1 MQCTEGRA
9 IYWEC
14 DLGLFMIWGLNFF
27 FLTNNGLGAFLEPN
41 WKVFHHETL
50 RKHFQGV
57 CVAIGSLPISEKMEY
72 AGRKLAQLFHL
83 TEWQQDVIDTCKG
96 YQIDRHEKFCQYMPR
111 NIQKVKFLTD
121 FKCNFSNFYD
131 FLENF
136 WIQKAGKKKV
146 IELRWKN
153 QGETLAKICQK
164 ALSASNS
171 TQLYELFK
179 AGLLNAD
186 NDKKRRK
193 MTFFN
198 HEKCA

>member
-1 MQCTEGRA
+1 
-9 IYWEC
+9 
-14 DLGLFMIWGLNFF
+14 
-27 FLTNNGLGAFLEPN
+27 
-41 WKVFHHETL
+41 
-50 RKHFQGV
+50 
-57 CVAIGSLPISEKMEY
+57 
-72 AGRKLAQLFHL
+72 
-83 TEWQQDVIDTCKG
+83 
-96 YQIDRHEKFCQYMPR
+96 MPR
-111 NIQKVKFLTD
+111 NLQKVKFLTD
-121 FKCNFSNFYD
+121 FKGNFSIFYD

-136 WIQKAGKKKV
+136 WIQKAGNKKV